1 MFFDII
7 HRSESGSENQEEEE
21 QAEDNQEEEQE
32 SSEDESEE
40 EGQVAKGRSKSLER
54 RFTETEDGRFSC
66 RLCEKIVSAKS
77 KRLHVQR
84 KHTPN
89 LTFPCPSP
97 VCTKQYRSR
106 AAVKAH
112 HEVHHGHRSFRC
124 QTCDK
129 KFLSERGCKFH
140 IRRFHNA

>member
-7 HRSESGSENQEEEE
+7 HRSESGSE
-21 QAEDNQEEEQE
+21 

-40 EGQVAKGRSKSLER
+40 EGGEVAKGRSKSLER
-54 RFTETEDGRFSC
+54 RFRETEDGRFSC
-66 RLCEKIVSAKS
+66 RLCKVIVSGKN
-77 KRLHVQR
+77 KRLHVNR

-97 VCTKQYRSR
+97 VCTKQYKSK
-106 AAVKAH
+106 AAVRAH

-124 QTCDK
+124 QICDK